1 MLFNLKM
8 VKNGAT
14 KLQLQQLINYYF
26 PICLCWSLLLTFT
39 VLILKIKIWYC
50 HIYEI
55 IICPFL
61 YREEEVEALKK
72 QLSDVSNDLN
82 ETREHEVNK
91 LKEELTRK
99 GEELRTAETMTM
111 TMESLKVQVT
121 QLIQENQSLTA
132 EKERI
137 MDDCTQQYVLHV
149 S

>member
-1 MLFNLKM
+1 M
-8 VKNGAT
+8 
-14 KLQLQQLINYYF
+14 
-26 PICLCWSLLLTFT
+26 
-39 VLILKIKIWYC
+39 
-50 HIYEI
+50 
-55 IICPFL
+55 
-61 YREEEVEALKK
+61 
-72 QLSDVSNDLN
+72 SNDLN

-99 GEELRTAETMTM
+99 GEELRTADM

>member
-1 MLFNLKM
+1 M
-8 VKNGAT
+8 
-14 KLQLQQLINYYF
+14 
-26 PICLCWSLLLTFT
+26 
-39 VLILKIKIWYC
+39 
-50 HIYEI
+50 
-55 IICPFL
+55 
-61 YREEEVEALKK
+61 
-72 QLSDVSNDLN
+72 SNDLN

-99 GEELRTAETMTM
+99 GEELRTAEM

>member
-1 MLFNLKM
+1 M
-8 VKNGAT
+8 
-14 KLQLQQLINYYF
+14 
-26 PICLCWSLLLTFT
+26 
-39 VLILKIKIWYC
+39 
-50 HIYEI
+50 
-55 IICPFL
+55 
-61 YREEEVEALKK
+61 
-72 QLSDVSNDLN
+72 SNDLN
-82 ETREHEVNK
+82 ETREHEVNN

-99 GEELRTAETMTM
+99 GEELRTAEM